1 MQPVEPPADPRCKQG
16 IRLCVMPL
24 SEIRIPS
31 DVQLLA
37 TAGADERHHKRSMR
51 LSDWIDDVVRRMAGE
66 EVHLVAAC

>member
-1 MQPVEPPADPRCKQG
+1 
-16 IRLCVMPL
+16 MPL